1 MKPAVRIAITG
12 AAGNIGYAAAF
23 RISAGDMLGA
33 DQPVI
38 LQLIEIEPAL
48 QALRGVEMELLDCAF
63 PLLEDVIV
71 TTDLSVG
78 FKDADYVLLIGSKP
92 RTKGMERSDLLSDN
106 GKIFKPQGRA
116 INDSSSRDVKVLVI
130 GNPANTNGLIAVNN
144 APDLSPT
151 QFTSMMRLDHN
162 RALNQLSLKTETPV
176 TGISRLTVWGN
187 HSLTQYP
194 DISHCSIGGKSA
206 TSLIDMSWYKETF
219 LSRVQKRGAEII
231 VARGASSAASAASA
245 AIDHMRDWVSGT
257 SGEDWTSMSIVSN
270 GDYGITEGL
279 MFSFPVRCKN
289 GEYEVVRDLEID
301 DFSREMIQATEK
313 ELLEERDA
321 VKDLL

>member
-116 INDSSSRDVKVLVI
+116 INDNSSRDVKVLVI

>member
-71 TTDLSVG
+71 TADLSVG

-106 GKIFKPQGRA
+106 GKIFGPQGRA
-116 INDSSSRDVKVLVI
+116 INDHCSRDVKVLVI

-162 RALNQLSLKTETPV
+162 RALNQLSLKTGTPV
-176 TGISRLTVWGN
+176 TGINRLTVWGN

-194 DISHCSIGGKSA
+194 DISHCSIGGENA
-206 TSLIDMSWYKETF
+206 TSLVDMAWYKETF
-219 LSRVQKRGAEII
+219 LSSVQKRGAEII

-245 AIDHMRDWVSGT
+245 AIDHMRDWVFGT
-257 SGEDWTSMSIVSN
+257 SSEDWTSMSIVSN

-301 DFSREMIQATEK
+301 DFSREMVQATEK

>member
-106 GKIFKPQGRA
+106 GKIFGPQGRA
-116 INDSSSRDVKVLVI
+116 INDHCSRDVKVLVI

-162 RALNQLSLKTETPV
+162 RALNQLSLKTGTPV
-176 TGISRLTVWGN
+176 TGINRLTVWGN

-194 DISHCSIGGKSA
+194 DISHCSIGGENA
-206 TSLIDMSWYKETF
+206 ASLIDMAWYKETF
-219 LSRVQKRGAEII
+219 LSSVQKRGAEII

-245 AIDHMRDWVSGT
+245 AIDHMRDWVFGT
-257 SGEDWTSMSIVSN
+257 SSEDWTSMSIVSN

-279 MFSFPVRCKN
+279 MFSFPVRCQN
-289 GEYEVVRDLEID
+289 GGYEVVRNLEID
-301 DFSREMIQATEK
+301 DFSQEMIQATEK

>member
-63 PLLEDVIV
+63 PLLEEVIV

-116 INDSSSRDVKVLVI
+116 INEHSSRDVKVLVI

-176 TGISRLTVWGN
+176 TGINRLTVWGN

-194 DISHCSIGGKSA
+194 DISHCNIGGESA

-219 LSRVQKRGAEII
+219 LSSVQKRGAEII

-245 AIDHMRDWVSGT
+245 AIDHMRDWVFGT
-257 SGEDWTSMSIVSN
+257 SSEDWTSMSIVSN

-289 GEYEVVRDLEID
+289 GEYEVVHDLEID